1 MNLGKNIFNAF
12 NVVEKTHENI
22 KKFLEY
28 CITLSRTNDEYELI
42 TPKFLRWK
50 SDNYHTAW
58 NLTNVILL
66 FQNKKDL
73 KLKNGYYKGAIY
85 VLEVNL
91 YEPGIYEE
99 PKVNIAKYDY
109 NNIEEWSSV
118 KISPADHW
126 RIAHPLYNRYQKI
139 EYIENENSYEGEVI
153 KSEIPFVDNNWWG
166 LRKIKGLTLNLKDI
180 NNENVNEMIFENFK
194 KLDD

>member
-1 MNLGKNIFNAF
+1 MDLGKNIFNAF
-12 NVVEKTHENI
+12 NVVAKTHKNI

-28 CITLSRTNDEYELI
+28 CITLSRTDDEYELI

-50 SDNYHTAW
+50 SDNDYFAW

-91 YEPGIYEE
+91 FDPEVYDE

-109 NNIEEWSSV
+109 NNIEGWSSV
-118 KISPADHW
+118 RISPSDHW
-126 RIAHPLYNRYQKI
+126 RIVHPLYNNQKI
-139 EYIENENSYEGEVI
+139 EYIENEDSYEGYVLE
-153 KSEIPFVDNNWWG
+153 SEIAFADSKWWG

-180 NNENVNEMIFENFK
+180 NNENVNEMVFENFK
-194 KLDD
+194 KFDD